1 MNLEWLRVFVDVAY
15 RGNFAAVARERNIDP
30 SSVSRTIAEL
40 EADLGMR
47 LFQRTTRKLTLTEAG
62 ERYLA
67 GIEPVLDELKRAQEE
82 ASATVHSPR
91 GTLRLSA
98 SATFGLR
105 CIVPL
110 LAEFRE
116 GYPELRLEG
125 QFTDDNVDLVAER
138 VDLAIRLSPQIEGNY
153 VATRLMRTCY
163 RVVANPDYLARSP
176 ALVIPSD
183 LKAHRCILL
192 AVHAYQRRWVFKDK
206 MGELTE
212 VPIEGDLVL
221 SPAASVHVAALSGM
235 GPALLPDW
243 LVDTDISAG
252 RLIDLFPSHAV
263 AATSFDTSAWLIYPS
278 RAFLPHKVRVMIDF
292 LKRKLEKGKGNDSK
306 I

>member
-1 MNLEWLRVFVDVAY
+1 MNLEWLTLFVDVAY
-15 RGNFAAVARERNIDP
+15 RGSFAATARERNLDP
-30 SSVSRTIAEL
+30 SSVSRTIADL
-40 EADLGMR
+40 EVALGLR
-47 LFQRTTRKLTLTEAG
+47 LFQRTTRKLALTEAG

-67 GIEPVLDELKRAQEE
+67 GIEPILDELNRAQEYAH
-82 ASATVHSPR
+82 ASVDSPR
-91 GTLRLSA
+91 GTLRLTA

-116 GYPELRLEG
+116 RYPELRVEG
-125 QFTDDNVDLVAER
+125 LFTDDNVDLVAER
-138 VDLAIRLSPQIEGNY
+138 IDLAIRLSPQIEGNY
-153 VATRLMRTCY
+153 VATQLMKTRY
-163 RVVANPDYLARSP
+163 RVVASPDYLGRSP
-176 ALVIPSD
+176 ALVKPSD
-183 LKAHRCILL
+183 LTAHRCVLL
-192 AVHAYQRRWVFKDK
+192 AVRAYQRRWVFRDK

-263 AATSFDTSAWLIYPS
+263 AATSFDTGAWLIYPS
-278 RAFLPHKVRVMIDF
+278 RAFVPRKVRVMIDF
-292 LKRKLEKGKGNDSK
+292 LKSKLEKGKRNDSE